1 MSNLSRNIAR
11 LLDKKRMTQHDLA
24 REAGINQA
32 MVSRVMTGKTD
43 LVADSLLQIADA
55 LGTTPAELL
64 TEYPNVELS
73 SLGTKRLPVWDYVQ
87 AGLWAGVSPN
97 LRGEEMQDYVL
108 TDGEYSDAAFA
119 LVIKGDSMEP
129 DFKEGEVVIIDPSI
143 SWQPGDFVVA
153 KDAKGEA
160 TFKKYRPRGLNDQG
174 KEYFLLEPL
183 NKDYEPMRSDLQ
195 QIQIL
200 GTMVEHRKY
209 RRR

>member
-1 MSNLSRNIAR
+1 
-11 LLDKKRMTQHDLA
+11 
-24 REAGINQA
+24 
-32 MVSRVMTGKTD
+32 MTGKTD
-43 LVADSLLQIADA
+43 LVADSLLQIAEA
-55 LGTTPAELL
+55 LGVAPAELL
-64 TEYPNVELS
+64 TEYSNVELS

-129 DFKEGEVVIIDPSI
+129 DFKEGEVVIIDPAVNC
-143 SWQPGDFVVA
+143 QPGDFVVA
-153 KDAKGEA
+153 KDSRGEA

-174 KEYFLLEPL
+174 KEFFVLEPL
-183 NKDYEPMRSDLQ
+183 NHDYEPMRSDLQ